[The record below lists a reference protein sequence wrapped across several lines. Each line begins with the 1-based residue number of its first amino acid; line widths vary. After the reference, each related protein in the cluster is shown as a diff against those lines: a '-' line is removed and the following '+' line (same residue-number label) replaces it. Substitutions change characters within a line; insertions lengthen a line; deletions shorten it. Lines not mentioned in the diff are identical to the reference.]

1 MASSV
6 IHMAVANEINKVIK
20 KDNHKLLIGS
30 IAPDIS
36 KHLGET
42 KVKSHFLDSED
53 TDIPNIDKFL
63 NKYKDKLNDDFV
75 LGYYIHL
82 YTDYLW
88 FKYFISEIYDE
99 DNNMITKIDGSIVKC
114 NGNML
119 SIYIYN
125 DYTNMNIKL
134 LEEYNM
140 DLSIFY
146 EDTPYLESVIDEIP
160 MDKIKTIIDKTSV
173 IIENTK
179 EHKDFIFNIENIKK
193 FIERSTELILAQLK
207 ELNIN

>member
-53 TDIPNIDKFL
+53 TAIPNIDNFL

-75 LGYYIHL
+75 IGYFIHL

-88 FKYFISEIYDE
+88 LKYFVSEFYSD
-99 DNNMITKIDGSIVKC
+99 NMITKIDGTVVESK
-114 NGNML
+114 GHML
-119 SIYIYN
+119 ELYIYN
-125 DYTNMNIKL
+125 DYTNLNIKL
-134 LEEYNM
+134 IDEYNL
-140 DLSIFY
+140 DFKKFY
-146 EDTPYLESVIDEIP
+146 NELLQLDNIIEEIS
-160 MDKIKTIIDKTSV
+160 MDKINKIVERTAV
-173 IIENTK
+173 IIEISRK
-179 EHKDFIFNIENIKK
+179 YKDFIFNIDNVKK
-193 FIERSTELILAQLK
+193 IIELSINLILSKIIKISKL
-207 ELNIN
+207 

>member
-20 KDNHKLLIGS
+20 KDDKKLLIGS

-53 TDIPNIDKFL
+53 TDVPNIDKFL
-63 NKYKDKLNDDFV
+63 NKYKDKLTDDFV

-88 FKYFISEIYDE
+88 FKYFITEIYNE
-99 DNNMITKIDGSIVKC
+99 DNNMVTKLDGSSVKC
-114 NGNML
+114 YGNML
-119 SIYIYN
+119 SVYIYN

-134 LEEYNM
+134 LDEYNM
-140 DLSIFY
+140 DLSLFY
-146 EDTPYLESVIDEIP
+146 EDIPYLENIIDEIP
-160 MDKIKTIIDKTSV
+160 MDRIKTIIDKASV
-173 IIENTK
+173 IIENSK
-179 EHKDFIFNIENIKK
+179 EHKDFVFNIENIKK
-193 FIERSTELILAQLK
+193 FIDTSTELILAELK
-207 ELNIN
+207 KLNII

>member
-53 TDIPNIDKFL
+53 TAIPNIDNFL

-75 LGYYIHL
+75 IGYFIHL

-88 FKYFISEIYDE
+88 FKYFVSEFYSD
-99 DNNMITKIDGSIVKC
+99 NMITKIDGIVVESK
-114 NGNML
+114 GHML
-119 SIYIYN
+119 
-125 DYTNMNIKL
+125 
-134 LEEYNM
+134 
-140 DLSIFY
+140 
-146 EDTPYLESVIDEIP
+146 
-160 MDKIKTIIDKTSV
+160 
-173 IIENTK
+173 
-179 EHKDFIFNIENIKK
+179 
-193 FIERSTELILAQLK
+193 EL
-207 ELNIN
+207 

>member
-20 KDNHKLLIGS
+20 KDTHKLLIGS

-53 TDIPNIDKFL
+53 TDIPNIDNFL
-63 NKYKDKLNDDFV
+63 NKYKDKLDDDFV

-88 FKYFISEIYDE
+88 FKYFISEIYNE
-99 DNNMITKIDGSIVKC
+99 ENNMKSKLDGSIVKC

-125 DYTNMNIKL
+125 DYTNMNMKL
-134 LEEYNM
+134 LDEYNM

-146 EDTPYLESVIDEIP
+146 EEIPYLENIIDEIP
-160 MDKIKTIIDKTSV
+160 MNEIKTIVDKTS
-173 IIENTK
+173 IIIKNSK
-179 EHKDFIFNIENIKK
+179 EQKDFVFNIENIKK
-193 FIERSTELILAQLK
+193 FIERSTELILARLK
-207 ELNIN
+207 ELNID

>member
-6 IHMAVANEINKVIK
+6 IHMVVANEINKVIK
-20 KDNHKLLIGS
+20 RDNNKLLIGS

-36 KHLGET
+36 KHLDEA

-53 TDIPNIDKFL
+53 TNIPNIDKFL
-63 NKYKDKLNDDFV
+63 NKYKDKLKDDFV
-75 LGYYIHL
+75 VGYYIHL

-88 FKYFISEIYDE
+88 FKYFIPEVYNE
-99 DNNMITKIDGSIVKC
+99 DNNMITKIDGSAVKC

-119 SIYIYN
+119 SIYLYN
-125 DYTNMNIKL
+125 DYTNINIKL
-134 LEEYNM
+134 LDKYNM

-146 EDTPYLESVIDEIP
+146 KDTPHLENIIDEIP
-160 MDKIKTIIDKTSV
+160 MDKIKIIIDKTSL

-179 EHKDFIFNIENIKK
+179 EHKDFIFNIKNIEK
-193 FIERSTELILAQLK
+193 FIETSVELILAQLK
-207 ELNIN
+207 ELNII